1 MNIRTADDR
10 AATVEALL
18 NEARIEANTLRLR
31 LERYR
36 RIIASTR
43 LIMGHELKKP
53 VSAICGYLDLARED
67 VERAGLRDALAFVD
81 KARAECHL
89 LSELNAFYLDL
100 LRIDGGSGEPSPEK
114 LDVAEVIE
122 EAVGQIP
129 DDLRPRTRVRVHVAG
144 PLPPATMNRN
154 ALKLIVLNLLE
165 NGLHYSP
172 ENAVVRLE
180 AEVSRDMRGVSEDDL
195 LKIRV
200 SDEGKGIAPNDI
212 KRIFLP
218 FVRLDEDGANGSGL
232 GLTLVRSLVDM
243 CGGEVSIRSEQ
254 GKGTTV
260 YVTLPLSTVDRWAG
274 VVLP

>member
-1 MNIRTADDR
+1 MNIRTAEDR

-31 LERYR
+31 LQRYR

-67 VERAGLRDALAFVD
+67 VERAGLHDALAFVD
-81 KARAECHL
+81 KARAECQL

-129 DDLRPRTRVRVHVAG
+129 DDLRPQTRVGVHVAE

-180 AEVSRDMRGVSEDDL
+180 VEVSKDMRGVSEDDL

-243 CGGEVSIRSEQ
+243 CGGEVSIKSEQ

>member
-1 MNIRTADDR
+1 MDIRTADDR

-53 VSAICGYLDLARED
+53 TTAICGYLDLVRED
-67 VERAGLRDALAFVD
+67 VERAGLPEALAYLD
-81 KARAECHL
+81 KARAECDL
-89 LSELNAFYLDL
+89 LNELNAFYLDL
-100 LRIDGGSGEPSPEK
+100 LKVDGGNGDPAAEK
-114 LDVAEVIE
+114 VNVAEVIR
-122 EAVGQIP
+122 EAVERIP
-129 DDLRPRTRVRVHVAG
+129 AELRPGTRVKVHVAG
-144 PLPPATMNRN
+144 SLPAATMNRN
-154 ALKLIVLNLLE
+154 ALKLVVLNLLE
-165 NGLHYSP
+165 NGLNYSP

-180 AEVSRDMRGVSEDDL
+180 AEVSKDMRGMSEGDL

-200 SDEGKGIAPNDI
+200 TDEGKGIAPGDI
-212 KRIFLP
+212 KRIFMP
-218 FVRLDEDGANGSGL
+218 FVRLEEGVTNGSGL

-243 CGGEVSIRSEQ
+243 CGGEVSIRSEL

-260 YVTLPLSTVDRWAG
+260 FITLPLSTIDRWAG

>member
-1 MNIRTADDR
+1 MDIRTADDR
-10 AATVEALL
+10 TATVEALL

-53 VSAICGYLDLARED
+53 TTALSGYLELARED
-67 VERAGLRDALAFVD
+67 VESAGLTEALAYLD
-81 KARAECHL
+81 KARAECEL

-100 LRIDGGSGEPSPEK
+100 LKVDGGNGDPS
-114 LDVAEVIE
+114 AEVVDVEDVIA
-122 EAVGQIP
+122 EAITQIP
-129 DDLRPRTRVRVHVAG
+129 GDLRPTTRVKLNIEG
-144 PLPPATMNRN
+144 SLPPANMNRN
-154 ALKLIVLNLLE
+154 ALKLVILNLLE
-165 NGLHYSP
+165 NGLNYSP
-172 ENAVVRLE
+172 ENAIVLLE
-180 AEVSRDMRGVSEDDL
+180 AEVSTDMRGVSEHEL

-200 SDEGKGIAPNDI
+200 RDEGQGIAPDDI
-212 KRIFLP
+212 KRIFMP
-218 FVRLDEDGANGSGL
+218 FVRLDEGITSGSGL

-260 YVTLPLSTVDRWAG
+260 YVTLPLSAVDRWAG

>member
-1 MNIRTADDR
+1 MDIRTADDR

-31 LERYR
+31 LDRYR
-36 RIIASTR
+36 RLIASTR

-53 VSAICGYLDLARED
+53 TTAIAGYLELARED
-67 VERAGLRDALAFVD
+67 VAKAGLRDALAYID
-81 KARAECHL
+81 KARAECDL
-89 LSELNAFYLDL
+89 LSELNAFYLEL
-100 LRIDGGSGEPSPEK
+100 LKVDGGNGDAVAQK
-114 LDVAEVIE
+114 VDVAEVVDD
-122 EAVGQIP
+122 AVGQIP
-129 DDLRPRTRVRVHVAG
+129 DALRPSTRVKIHIAG
-144 PLPPATMNRN
+144 TLPPATMNRN

-172 ENAVVRLE
+172 GNTIVRLD
-180 AEVSRDMRGVSEDDL
+180 AEVSKDMRGVSEDDL

-200 SDEGKGIAPNDI
+200 TDEGKGIAPADI
-212 KRIFLP
+212 KRIFMP
-218 FVRLDEDGANGSGL
+218 FVRLDETGVNGSGL

-260 YVTLPLSTVDRWAG
+260 FVTLPLSIVDRWAG
-274 VVLP
+274 MVLP

>member
-1 MNIRTADDR
+1 MDIRTADDR

-53 VSAICGYLDLARED
+53 TTAICGYLDLARED
-67 VERAGLRDALAFVD
+67 VERAGLPEALAYLD
-81 KARAECHL
+81 KARAECDL
-89 LSELNAFYLDL
+89 LNELNAFYLDL
-100 LRIDGGSGEPSPEK
+100 LKVDGGNGDPTAEK
-114 LDVAEVIE
+114 VNVAEVIG
-122 EAVGQIP
+122 EAVERIP
-129 DDLRPRTRVRVHVAG
+129 AELRPGTRVKVHVAES
-144 PLPPATMNRN
+144 LPAATMNRN
-154 ALKLIVLNLLE
+154 ALKLVVLNLLE
-165 NGLHYSP
+165 NGLNYSP
-172 ENAVVRLE
+172 ENAIVRLE
-180 AEVSRDMRGVSEDDL
+180 AEVSKDMRGMSEGDL

-200 SDEGKGIAPNDI
+200 TDEGKGIAPGDI
-212 KRIFLP
+212 KRIFMP
-218 FVRLDEDGANGSGL
+218 FVRLEEGVTNGSGL

-243 CGGEVSIRSEQ
+243 CGGEVSIRSEL

-260 YVTLPLSTVDRWAG
+260 YITLPLSTIDRWAG